1 MVQVRPGAHLN
12 LSNGSGV
19 IARSVY
25 GIVRVASLLTALAL
39 AVVWAGPAWRTLLH
53 DPVFLAGALGIAIVL
68 GVLRAPAAHFE
79 RSQRPTPESYRVGLL
94 APLLIC
100 VLVQDG
106 WIWAA
111 ACNVLA
117 HVVHLPGPR
126 RRAVTERVLT
136 ASLRVPAWWAAGLLL
151 PFLRAAVAGPVSL
164 LTVGEFVGIST
175 VFLLLND
182 LLWIDSL
189 AALRQSRSL
198 ARIWRRHLGDA
209 GSIAVVVAET
219 TWAYVAAR
227 VAAHEGGLMG
237 VAVLLPLVVLAVVLA
252 RFARVNA
259 RLHRL
264 SLSRAA
270 VDAMLG
276 ANDPMPQMQS
286 LLESIDPRITRE
298 SVEIAAFG
306 RGGADRWSRVVRF
319 GPPFA
324 ELEVERLGRRALLE
338 LQVTGEDTAFQ
349 GDSDEE
355 GSVSAYAARDEDGRL
370 RGALLVFRAPG
381 TQPLVAGRDF
391 ERAAHE
397 LGPLLGQ
404 YGAIAATR
412 TAASMDVLTGLPNR
426 RGVTRALQEAMAHVR
441 HGGRYAVLL
450 LDIDHY
456 KSINDLLGHAEGDR
470 CLAEIGRILGDSI
483 RGVDVAGRF
492 GGEEFLVLLRDAS
505 RERALQ
511 VAERLRAAIESGGL
525 SYADGKPVTMSIGV
539 AYARTSDGP
548 NEAVERADRAL
559 YRAKNGGRNR
569 VVESSLLAG

>member
-1 MVQVRPGAHLN
+1 M
-12 LSNGSGV
+12 
-19 IARSVY
+19 IARRVY
-25 GIVRVASLLTALAL
+25 GIVRAASLLVATALAV
-39 AVVWAGPAWRTLLH
+39 AWAGPAWKALQH
-53 DPVFLAGALGIAIVL
+53 DTPFLVGALGIAIVL
-68 GVLRAPAAHFE
+68 GVLRAPTAHFE
-79 RSQRPTPESYRVGLL
+79 RSERPTPESYRVGLL

-106 WIWAA
+106 WLWAA

-117 HVVHLPGPR
+117 YLVRPSGPR
-126 RRAVTERVLT
+126 RRALTERVLT
-136 ASLRVPAWWAAGLLL
+136 ASLRVPAWWAASLLL
-151 PFLRAAVAGPVSL
+151 PSLRAAVAGPTTPWSAAV
-164 LTVGEFVGIST
+164 FVGIAT
-175 VFLLLND
+175 GFMLLAD
-182 LLWIDSL
+182 LLWIDPL

-198 ARIWRRHLGDA
+198 LRIWRRHLADA
-209 GSIAVVVAET
+209 GSMAVVVAECA
-219 TWAYVAAR
+219 WAYVAAR
-227 VAAHEGGLMG
+227 IAAHDGGPMG
-237 VAVLLPLVVLAVVLA
+237 VATLFPLVLLAVVLV

-276 ANDPMPQMQS
+276 ANDPMPQVQS

-349 GDSDEE
+349 GDSDED

-370 RGALLVFRAPG
+370 RGALLVFRSPG
-381 TQPLVAGRDF
+381 TQPLVAARDF

-412 TAASMDVLTGLPNR
+412 TAASIDVLTGLPNR

-450 LDIDHY
+450 LDIDHF
-456 KSINDLLGHAEGDR
+456 KSINDLLGHSTGDR

-525 SYADGKPVTMSIGV
+525 AYADGKPVTMSIGV
-539 AYARTSDGP
+539 AYARSSDGP
-548 NEAVERADRAL
+548 NEVVERADRAL

>member
-1 MVQVRPGAHLN
+1 
-12 LSNGSGV
+12 V
-19 IARSVY
+19 IARRVY
-25 GIVRVASLLTALAL
+25 GIVRAASLLLATALAV
-39 AVVWAGPAWRTLLH
+39 AWAGPAWKALLH
-53 DPVFLAGALGIAIVL
+53 DTVFLTGALGIAIVL
-68 GVLRAPAAHFE
+68 GFLRAPAAHFE
-79 RSQRPTPESYRVGLL
+79 RSERPTPESYRVGLL

-117 HVVHLPGPR
+117 HVVRPAGPR
-126 RRAVTERVLT
+126 RRALTERVLT
-136 ASLRVPAWWAAGLLL
+136 ASLRVPAWWAASLLL
-151 PFLRAAVAGPVSL
+151 PSLRAAVAGPVSL
-164 LTVGEFVGIST
+164 WTAGAFVGIVT
-175 VFLLLND
+175 GFLLLAD
-182 LLWIDSL
+182 LLWVDPL

-209 GSIAVVVAET
+209 GSVAVVVAESA
-219 TWAYVAAR
+219 WAYVAAR
-227 VAAHEGGLMG
+227 VATHEGGLMG
-237 VAVLLPLVVLAVVLA
+237 VATLLPLVVLAVVLV

-276 ANDPMPQMQS
+276 ANDPMPQVQS

-349 GDSDEE
+349 GDSDQD

-370 RGALLVFRAPG
+370 RGALLVFRSAG

-441 HGGRYAVLL
+441 RGGRYAVLL
-450 LDIDHY
+450 LDIDHF
-456 KSINDLLGHAEGDR
+456 KSINDLLGHPTGDR
-470 CLAEIGRILGDSI
+470 CLAEIGRILGESI

-511 VAERLRAAIESGGL
+511 VAERLRSAIESGGL
-525 SYADGKPVTMSIGV
+525 FYADGKPVTMSIGV

-548 NEAVERADRAL
+548 NDAVERADRAL

>member
-1 MVQVRPGAHLN
+1 MYGFVRA
-12 LSNGSGV
+12 
-19 IARSVY
+19 
-25 GIVRVASLLTALAL
+25 ASLLVAALAV
-39 AVVWAGPAWRTLLH
+39 VVWAGPARQAFLH
-53 DPVFLAGALGIAIVL
+53 DPVFLSGALAIAIVL
-68 GVLRAPAAHFE
+68 GVLSAPAAHFE
-79 RSQRPTPESYRVGLL
+79 RSERPTPESYRVGLL
-94 APLLIC
+94 PPLLIC

-117 HVVHLPGPR
+117 HVVRPPGLR
-126 RRAVTERVLT
+126 RRAPTERILT
-136 ASLRVPAWWAAGLLL
+136 AALRVPAWWAASLLL
-151 PFLRAAVAGPVSL
+151 PPLRAAVGGPVSL
-164 LTVGEFVGIST
+164 WTAGAFVAIAAG
-175 VFLLLND
+175 FLLLAD
-182 LLWIDSL
+182 LLWIDPL
-189 AALRQSRSL
+189 AALRQGRSL
-198 ARIWRRHLGDA
+198 LRIWRRHLADA
-209 GSIAVVVAET
+209 GSMAIVVAESA
-219 TWAYVAAR
+219 WAYVVAR
-227 VAAHEGGLMG
+227 VASHEGGLLG
-237 VAVLLPLVVLAVVLA
+237 LATLLPLVVLAIVLVRLA
-252 RFARVNA
+252 RANA

-276 ANDPMPQMQS
+276 ANDPMPQVRS

-306 RGGADRWSRVVRF
+306 RAGTDRWSRVVRF
-319 GPPFA
+319 GPPLA

-349 GDSDEE
+349 SDSDAD
-355 GSVSAYAARDEDGRL
+355 GSVCAYAARDEEARL

-381 TQPLVAGRDF
+381 TEALVAGRDF
-391 ERAAHE
+391 ERAARE

-412 TAASMDVLTGLPNR
+412 TAATIDILTGLPNR
-426 RGVTRALQEAMAHVR
+426 RGVTRALQEAMAHVK

-450 LDIDHY
+450 LDIDHF
-456 KSINDLLGHAEGDR
+456 KSINDLLGHATGDR
-470 CLAEIGRILGDSI
+470 VLAEIGRILGESV

-511 VAERLRAAIESGGL
+511 VAERLRSTIEQAGL
-525 SYADGKPVTMSIGV
+525 GYADGKPVTISIGV
-539 AYARTSDGP
+539 AYARTTDGSGD
-548 NEAVERADRAL
+548 AVERADRAL
-559 YRAKNGGRNR
+559 YRAKNSGRNR

>member
-1 MVQVRPGAHLN
+1 
-12 LSNGSGV
+12 
-19 IARSVY
+19 VY
-25 GIVRVASLLTALAL
+25 GIVRAASLLLATVL
-39 AVVWAGPAWRTLLH
+39 AVVYAGPAGKAFLH
-53 DPVFLAGALGIAIVL
+53 DALFLTGALGVSIVL
-68 GVLRAPAAHFE
+68 GILRAPAAHFE
-79 RSQRPTPESYRVGLL
+79 RSERPTPESYRVGLL
-94 APLLIC
+94 APVLIC

-106 WIWAA
+106 WVWAA

-117 HVVHLPGPR
+117 YVVAPGGLH
-126 RRAVTERVLT
+126 RRAPLERVLT
-136 ASLRVPAWWAAGLLL
+136 GSLRVPAWWAASLLL
-151 PFLRAAVAGPVSL
+151 PPLRAAVAGPLSFATAGAFIGLAIGFML
-164 LTVGEFVGIST
+164 LA
-175 VFLLLND
+175 D
-182 LLWIDSL
+182 LVWIDPL

-198 ARIWRRHLGDA
+198 LRVWRRHVADA
-209 GSIAVVVAET
+209 GSLAVVAAEAA
-219 TWAYVAAR
+219 WAYVAAR
-227 VAAHEGGLMG
+227 IAAHEGGAMG
-237 VAVLLPLVVLAVVLA
+237 LAMLLPLVLLAVVLA
-252 RFARVNA
+252 RYARVNA

-276 ANDPMPQMQS
+276 ANDPMPQVRS

-349 GDSDEE
+349 NDSDAD

-370 RGALLVFRAPG
+370 RGALLVFREPG
-381 TQPLVAGRDF
+381 TQPLVAARDF

-412 TAASMDVLTGLPNR
+412 TAASIDVLTGLPNR
-426 RGVTRALQEAMAHVR
+426 RGITRALADAMAHVR

-450 LDIDHY
+450 LDVDHF
-456 KSINDLLGHAEGDR
+456 KSINDLLGHPAGDR
-470 CLAEIGRILGDSI
+470 CLAEIGRLLSESI
-483 RGVDVAGRF
+483 RGVDMAGRF

-511 VAERLRAAIESGGL
+511 VAERLRSAIETAGL
-525 SYADGKPVTMSIGV
+525 AYADGKPLTISVGV
-539 AYARTSDGP
+539 AYARAADGT
-548 NEAVERADRAL
+548 NDVVERADRAL